1 MEPRPNERTRAKIRV
16 KGVVQGVGFR
26 PFVYKHA
33 VELHLTGY
41 VKNLGAH
48 VDIDVEGSH
57 AAIVKFIDFLKQGP
71 PISRIDDVRVEWH
84 RPRGYTE
91 FIITSSGE
99 GEFGF
104 TSPDI
109 AICDD
114 CLRDLRQ
121 SSRYEEY
128 WATSCVNCG
137 PRFTVTERLPYD
149 RETTSMVD
157 FPMCSECEREYR
169 NPEDR
174 RHHAQ
179 TIACERCGPTL
190 ALLDTDLNRLDEPI
204 QTAGRLLLEGQV
216 VAIKGVGGFH
226 LACIFNSAVKLKQ
239 RLGRMTQPLAIM
251 APNEAWVEDNLRVS
265 GLERI
270 HLTSNKRP
278 IVVLDKRDEGKFNEV
293 SNLHNIGVMLPYSGL
308 HHLLFD
314 IVDQPLIMTSAN
326 TPGEPMII
334 AIDDALANLRQKADF
349 FLLHDRRIVNR
360 CDDSVMRVLDQPT
373 FIRMSRG
380 YAPTSFPVPVHYD
393 KNILALGA
401 EMNAT
406 VTTYKDGRCFVSQHV
421 GNIDKPKTFDYLE
434 ASVHK
439 LVSMSGVDVSVIAH
453 DYHPTLRS
461 TRLAAELGET
471 YAVQHHQAHIASL
484 IGEGAP
490 RDLVGVAIDGIG
502 YGYDGTIWG
511 GEVFLPTLERIG
523 GLRPVPMPGGDLATR
538 YPVRMIAGIL
548 HDIYEQRKLAATL
561 ISLGLNKLE
570 SSILLEQIERGVN
583 VPMTSSTGRVLD
595 AVSAALGVC
604 QKRTYDGEPAM
615 TLEGVAHY
623 GHPDVELP
631 LEIVTYDGRQV
642 LDTRPLLAEVLRA
655 KEARKSSKD
664 IAASAQTII
673 ARGIATIAVEAA
685 QDAGM
690 RNVGL
695 SGGVAYN
702 KAITKTVHRVCDTH
716 GCLFFSNTKVP
727 RGDGGISFGQA
738 VLTAMVKSGD
748 YSFKLHDT

>member
-1 MEPRPNERTRAKIRV
+1 M

-48 VDIDVEGSH
+48 VDVDVEGSH
-57 AAIVKFIDFLKQGP
+57 ADIVRLIAFLKQGP
-71 PISRIDDVRVEWH
+71 PISRIDDVYIEWH
-84 RPRGYTE
+84 HLRGYTD
-91 FIITSSGE
+91 FSIASSGE

-109 AICDD
+109 AMCDD
-114 CLRDLRQ
+114 CLRDLRE

-157 FPMCSECEREYR
+157 FPMCSECEQEYR
-169 NPEDR
+169 NPQDR

-190 ALLDTDLNRLDEPI
+190 ALLDADFKRLDEPI
-204 QTAGRLLLEGQV
+204 RTAGRLLLAGHV
-216 VAIKGVGGFH
+216 LAVKGIGGFH
-226 LACIFNSAVKLKQ
+226 LACIFDSAVKLKR
-239 RLGRMTQPLAIM
+239 RLGRLTQPLAIM
-251 APNEAWVEDNLRVS
+251 APSEAWVEDYLHVNEV
-265 GLERI
+265 ERF
-270 HLTSNKRP
+270 HLTSIKRP
-278 IVVLDKRDEGKFNEV
+278 IMVLDKRDASAFEEV

-334 AIDDALANLRQKADF
+334 ANDDALASLNQKADF

-360 CDDSVMRVLDQPT
+360 CDDSVMRVLDQPA

-380 YAPTSFPVPVHYD
+380 YAPTSFSVPVQYD

-406 VTTYKDGRCFVSQHV
+406 VTTYKDGRCYVSQHV
-421 GNIDKPKTFDYLE
+421 GNINKPKTFDYLE
-434 ASVHK
+434 ASVHN

-461 TRLAAELGET
+461 TRLAAELGDT

-484 IGEGAP
+484 FGEGAP
-490 RDLVGVAIDGIG
+490 RDLIGLAIDGIG
-502 YGYDGTIWG
+502 YGWDGTIWG
-511 GEVFLPTLERIG
+511 GEVFSPTLERIG
-523 GLRPVPMPGGDLATR
+523 SLIPVPMPGGDLATR
-538 YPVRMIAGIL
+538 YPIRMVAGIL
-548 HDIYEQRKLAATL
+548 HSICEVRKLTSTL
-561 ISLGLNKLE
+561 TSLGLSELE
-570 SSILLEQIERGVN
+570 SSILVEQIERMVN
-583 VPMTSSTGRVLD
+583 VPLTSSTGRVLD
-595 AVSAALGVC
+595 AVSSALGVC

-615 TLEGVAHY
+615 TLEGIAHY
-623 GHPDVELP
+623 GHPDIALP
-631 LEIVTYDGRQV
+631 LDIATYQRRQV
-642 LDTRPLLAEVLRA
+642 LDTRTLLAEVLHA
-655 KEARKSSKD
+655 KEERKSVKN
-664 IAASAQTII
+664 IAASAQATL
-673 ARGIATIAVEAA
+673 ARGIATIAIEAA
-685 QDAGM
+685 ESAGIK
-690 RNVGL
+690 NIGL

-702 KAITKTVHRVCDTH
+702 KAIVKIVDEECDAH
-716 GCLFFSNTKVP
+716 GFALFTNTKVP

-748 YSFKLHDT
+748 LGLTL

>member
-1 MEPRPNERTRAKIRV
+1 
-16 KGVVQGVGFR
+16 
-26 PFVYKHA
+26 
-33 VELHLTGY
+33 LHLTGY
-41 VKNLGAH
+41 VKNRGAH
-48 VDIDVEGSH
+48 VDVDVEGSY
-57 AAIVKFIDFLKQGP
+57 AAVVRLIAFLKQGP
-71 PISRIDDVRVEWH
+71 PISRIDDIHVEWY
-84 RPRGYTE
+84 RPRGYTD
-91 FIITSSGE
+91 FSIASSGE

-114 CLRDLRQ
+114 CLRDLRE

-157 FPMCSECEREYR
+157 FPMCPECEQEYR
-169 NPEDR
+169 DPHNR

-179 TIACERCGPTL
+179 TIACENCGPTL
-190 ALLDTDLNRLDEPI
+190 ALLDADFKRLDEPI
-204 QTAGRLLLEGQV
+204 RTAGGLLLAGHV
-216 VAIKGVGGFH
+216 LAIKGIGGFH
-226 LACIFNSAVKLKQ
+226 LACTFDSAAKLKQ
-239 RLGRMTQPLAIM
+239 RLGRPTQPLAIM
-251 APNEAWVEDNLRVS
+251 APNEEWVEDHLHVS
-265 GLERI
+265 EVEHV
-270 HLTSNKRP
+270 HLTSAKRP
-278 IVVLDKRDEGKFNEV
+278 IMVLDKRDEGKFGEV

-334 AIDDALANLRQKADF
+334 ANDDALANLRHKADF
-349 FLLHDRRIVNR
+349 FLLHNRRIVNR
-360 CDDSVMRVLDQPT
+360 CDDSVMRVLDQPA

-380 YAPTSFPVPVHYD
+380 YAPTSFAVPVHYD

-406 VTTYKDGRCFVSQHV
+406 VTTYKDGRCYISQHV

-434 ASVHK
+434 ASVHN
-439 LVSMSGVDVSVIAH
+439 LISMSGVDVSVIAH

-484 IGEGAP
+484 FGEGAP
-490 RDLVGVAIDGIG
+490 RDLVGIAIDGIG
-502 YGYDGTIWG
+502 YGRDSTIWG
-511 GEVFLPTLERIG
+511 GEVFSPTLERVGSLI
-523 GLRPVPMPGGDLATR
+523 PVPMPGGDLATR
-538 YPVRMIAGIL
+538 YPVRMVAGIL
-548 HDIYEQRKLAATL
+548 HSIFEVHKLTATL
-561 ISLGLNKLE
+561 TSLGLSELE
-570 SSILLEQIERGVN
+570 SLILLEQIERRVN

-595 AVSAALGVC
+595 AVASALGIC
-604 QKRTYDGEPAM
+604 QKRTYDGEPSM

-623 GHPDVELP
+623 GHPDITLP
-631 LEIVTYDGRQV
+631 LEIVTYQKRRV
-642 LDTRPLLAEVLRA
+642 LDTRPLLAEVLHA
-655 KEARKSSKD
+655 KEERKSVKN
-664 IAASAQTII
+664 IAASAQATL
-673 ARGIATIAVEAA
+673 ARGIAMIATEAA
-685 QDAGM
+685 ESAGIK
-690 RNVGL
+690 NVGL

-702 KAITKTVHRVCDTH
+702 KAIVKTVADVCKSH
-716 GCLFFSNTKVP
+716 GFALYTNTKVP

-748 YSFKLHDT
+748 SGLTL